1 MRKGITKINAQN
13 LLWVHRKSGR
23 GVNNTDEVDHN
34 RLMSGISKMGQKIH
48 TCFRNLYAN
57 NQYVAV

>member
-13 LLWVHRKSGR
+13 LLWVHTKSGR

-34 RLMSGISKMGQKIH
+34 RLMGISNMGQKIH
-48 TCFRNLYAN
+48 TSFRNLYAN
-57 NQYVAV
+57 N

>member
-13 LLWVHRKSGR
+13 LLWVHTKSGR
-23 GVNNTDEVDHN
+23 GVNNTDRVDHN
-34 RLMSGISKMGQKIH
+34 RLMGIRKMGQKIH

-57 NQYVAV
+57 N

>member
-13 LLWVHRKSGR
+13 LLWVHTKSGR

-34 RLMSGISKMGQKIH
+34 RLMGISKMGQKYI
-48 TCFRNLYAN
+48 RALEIYMRIISM
-57 NQYVAV
+57 